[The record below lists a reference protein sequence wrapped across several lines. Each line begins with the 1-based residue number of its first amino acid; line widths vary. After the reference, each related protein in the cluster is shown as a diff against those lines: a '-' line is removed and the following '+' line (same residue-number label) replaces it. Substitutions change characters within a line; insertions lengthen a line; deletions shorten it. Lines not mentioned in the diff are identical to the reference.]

1 MVMDI
6 KMSKVTKKYSK
17 EFLDSHG
24 IWITYIISP
33 VTFNPFIRFFSKH
46 DLEWTE
52 GKEFDKMYDN
62 DEVDKYI
69 DSVVEKIIYK
79 NRRNKI
85 KKIIN
90 HNGTFHS

>member
-1 MVMDI
+1 MVTGI
-6 KMSKVTKKYSK
+6 KMNKVTKKYSK

-33 VTFNPFIRFFSKH
+33 ITFNPFIKFFSKH

-52 GKEFDKMYDN
+52 GKEFDKSIDIEKVDN
-62 DEVDKYI
+62 YI

-79 NRRNKI
+79 NRSKKI
-85 KKIIN
+85 KKII
-90 HNGTFHS
+90 SR